1 MNWFSSSRMST
12 LNNLRETFETTHPE
26 VWGNDGYRDMVVN
39 ILVCI
44 GTNLLLDEHITA
56 GNGLLAYHFI
66 MAIVVMENYNEEVH
80 TSFDLLLKSRIVASK
95 MRDIMDFSSSTAR
108 RDVLKFYRKRTT
120 CSCLKDMH
128 LEARKILP
136 KLGLVSIVERRRNV
150 RHFLSVVDAELLIT
164 AQWSVILQVGPSTS
178 VLVINMP
185 TLINR
190 QRIVMIAKWT

>member
-1 MNWFSSSRMST
+1 
-12 LNNLRETFETTHPE
+12 
-26 VWGNDGYRDMVVN
+26 MVIN

-56 GNGLLAYHFI
+56 GNGLLANGLLAKEFI
-66 MAIVVMENYNEEVH
+66 TAIVVMENYNEEVH

-95 MRDIMDFSSSTAR
+95 FRDMVYFSSRTAR

-136 KLGLVSIVERRRNV
+136 KLGLCLHCGEEKERAS
-150 RHFLSVVDAELLIT
+150 LSVCGRCRIT
-164 AQWSVILQVGPSTS
+164 YFCSVECHIALGPK
-178 VLVINMP
+178 
-185 TLINR
+185 NR
-190 QRIVMIAKWT
+190 DDSKMDVR

>member
-1 MNWFSSSRMST
+1 MLMGSPLFSART
-12 LNNLRETFETTHPE
+12 GARYQYKPLI
-26 VWGNDGYRDMVVN
+26 VN

-95 MRDIMDFSSSTAR
+95 MMDIMDFSSSTAR

-128 LEARKILP
+128 LEARKTLP
-136 KLGLVSIVERRRNV
+136 KLGLCFHCHKVNER
-150 RHFLSVVDAELLIT
+150 A
-164 AQWSVILQVGPSTS
+164 
-178 VLVINMP
+178 
-185 TLINR
+185 
-190 QRIVMIAKWT
+190 